1 MSKDKILEVKGLQTS
16 FFTDEGEVKAVDG
29 VSFTI
34 HRGETVGIVGE
45 SGSGKSVTSLSVMR
59 LVPGP
64 GGQIVGGQVLY
75 YPESQGP
82 GVDLLKV
89 PRRQMQH
96 YRGNEISM
104 IFQEPMSSLN
114 PVFRCG
120 EQVAE
125 AIRLHQKV
133 EAGIAREKV
142 MALFEKVQLPEPGRM
157 YEAYPHQLSGGQKQ
171 RVMIAMAL
179 SCSPGILIADE
190 PTTAL
195 DVTVQ
200 KAILDLMNGLKQELQ
215 SSIIFITHDL
225 GVIAEIADRVMVMYQ
240 GRIVEEG
247 GVLDIFSNPQHP
259 YTKSLLACR
268 PPLGYRLRRLPVVS
282 DFMETVAN
290 EEGVLEIR
298 EKKASVESVLSA
310 VKVPAHESQQ
320 RLEGL
325 KERAPLLKVEQLKVW
340 FPGTRNFWGKAK
352 GFVKAVDGVSFDVFP
367 GETLGLVGES
377 GCGKTTLGRSILGL
391 TRPTEGQI
399 LYKGQD
405 IPKLSQDEMKP
416 LRQEMQIIF
425 QDPYSSLNP
434 RLTIGKA
441 IMEPMEVHGLYN
453 GEDERRE
460 RALQLLDIVNMEPK
474 FFNRYPHEF
483 SGGQRQRVAIARALA
498 LNPQFIICDESVSA
512 LDVSVQAQV
521 LNLLMELREKYR
533 FTYIFISHDL
543 SVVKFMS
550 DRMVVMN
557 NGKIE
562 EEGPADEI
570 YANPQREYTKKL
582 IEAIPKGRVED
593 IELRL
598 SRGFRHS
605 E

>member
-1 MSKDKILEVKGLQTS
+1 MTELMNKDKILEVKDLQTS

-45 SGSGKSVTSLSVMR
+45 SGSGKSVTSLSIMG

-64 GGQIVGGQVLY
+64 SGKVIGGQVLY
-75 YPESQGP
+75 YSKNDEQAI
-82 GVDLLKV
+82 DLLKLS
-89 PRRQMQH
+89 RKQMQH

-114 PVFRCG
+114 PVFPCG
-120 EQVAE
+120 EQVSE
-125 AIRLHQKV
+125 AIRLHQKAGGE
-133 EAGIAREKV
+133 EARKQV
-142 MALFEKVQLPEPGRM
+142 SALFEKVQLPEPDRI
-157 YEAYPHQLSGGQKQ
+157 YQAYPHQLSGGQKQ
-171 RVMIAMAL
+171 RVMIAMAM

-200 KAILDLMNGLKQELQ
+200 KAILDLMNRLKQEMH

-225 GVIAEIADRVMVMYQ
+225 GVIAEIADRIIVMYQ

-247 GVLDIFSNPQHP
+247 SVLDIFSKPKHP

-268 PPLGYRLRRLPVVS
+268 PPLNYRLRRLPVVS
-282 DFMETVAN
+282 DFMESTPDDKGMLTIN
-290 EEGVLEIR
+290 
-298 EKKASVESVLSA
+298 EKKTSVESVLSA

-320 RLEGL
+320 RLEAL
-325 KERAPLLKVEQLKVW
+325 KQRSPLLKVEGLKVW
-340 FPGTRNFWGKAK
+340 FPGMKNFWGKAK
-352 GFVKAVDGVSFDVFP
+352 GFVKAVDGVTFEVFP

-377 GCGKTTLGRSILGL
+377 GCGKTTLGRTILGL
-391 TRPTEGQI
+391 TKPTEGNI
-399 LYKGQD
+399 LYKD
-405 IPKLSQDEMKP
+405 YHLPSLSNEEMKP

-434 RLTIGKA
+434 RITIGKA
-441 IMEPMEVHGLYN
+441 IMEPMEVHELYS

-460 RALQLLDIVNMEPK
+460 RALQLLNTVNMEPK
-474 FFNRYPHEF
+474 YFGRYPHEF
-483 SGGQRQRVAIARALA
+483 SGGQRQRIAIARALA

-543 SVVKFMS
+543 SVAKFMS
-550 DRMVVMN
+550 DRMIVMN
-557 NGKIE
+557 HGKIE
-562 EEGPADEI
+562 EIGPADEI
-570 YANPQREYTKKL
+570 YTNPTQAYTKKL
-582 IEAIPKGRVED
+582 IEAIPKGSIED
-593 IELRL
+593 ITQRL
-598 SRGFRHS
+598 SK
-605 E
+605 

>member
-391 TRPTEGQI
+391 TRTTEGQI

-483 SGGQRQRVAIARALA
+483 SGG
-498 LNPQFIICDESVSA
+498 
-512 LDVSVQAQV
+512 
-521 LNLLMELREKYR
+521 
-533 FTYIFISHDL
+533 
-543 SVVKFMS
+543 
-550 DRMVVMN
+550 
-557 NGKIE
+557 
-562 EEGPADEI
+562 
-570 YANPQREYTKKL
+570 
-582 IEAIPKGRVED
+582 
-593 IELRL
+593 
-598 SRGFRHS
+598 
-605 E
+605 

>member
-1 MSKDKILEVKGLQTS
+1 MSKDKILEVKGLRTS

-45 SGSGKSVTSLSVMR
+45 SGSGKSVTSLSIMR

-64 GGQIVGGQVLY
+64 NGKITGGEVLY
-75 YPESQGP
+75 YPEG
-82 GVDLLKV
+82 GEEAVNLLQV
-89 PRRQMQH
+89 PRKQMQH
-96 YRGNEISM
+96 YRGNELSM

-133 EAGIAREKV
+133 NAAVAREKV
-142 MALFEKVQLPEPGRM
+142 LALFEKVQLPDPERI
-157 YEAYPHQLSGGQKQ
+157 YKAYPHQLSGGQKQ
-171 RVMIAMAL
+171 RVMIAMAV
-179 SCSPGILIADE
+179 SCSPGVLIADE

-200 KAILDLMNGLKQELQ
+200 KAILDLMNGLKREMH

-225 GVIAEIADRVMVMYQ
+225 GVIAEIADRVIVMYQ
-240 GRIVEEG
+240 GRIVEQG
-247 GVLDIFSNPQHP
+247 GVLEIFSKPRHP

-268 PPLGYRLRRLPVVS
+268 PPLEYRLRRLPVVN
-282 DFMETVAN
+282 DFMESALN
-290 EEGVLEIR
+290 ADGILEIR
-298 EKKASVESVLSA
+298 EKKTSVEGVLSEA
-310 VKVPAHESQQ
+310 KVPAYESRQ
-320 RLEGL
+320 RIKAL
-325 KERAPLLKVEQLKVW
+325 KERPALLEVEQLKVW
-340 FPGTRNFWGKAK
+340 FPGERNFWGRTK
-352 GFVKAVDGVSFDVFP
+352 GFIKAVDGVSFQVFP

-377 GCGKTTLGRSILGL
+377 GCGKTTLGRTILGL
-391 TRPTEGQI
+391 TRPTEGNIQ
-399 LYKGQD
+399 YKKQSL
-405 IPKLSQDEMKP
+405 PRLSQEEMKP

-434 RLTIGKA
+434 RITIGKA

-460 RALQLLDIVNMEPK
+460 RALQLLDIVSMESRY
-474 FFNRYPHEF
+474 FNRYPHEF

-498 LNPQFIICDESVSA
+498 LNPKFIICDESVSA

-543 SVVKFMS
+543 SVAKFMS
-550 DRMVVMN
+550 DRMIVMN
-557 NGKIE
+557 NGRIE
-562 EEGPADEI
+562 EEGIADDI
-570 YANPQREYTKKL
+570 YANPQKEYTRKL

-593 IELRL
+593 IERRL
-598 SRGFRHS
+598 SDNYQT
-605 E
+605 